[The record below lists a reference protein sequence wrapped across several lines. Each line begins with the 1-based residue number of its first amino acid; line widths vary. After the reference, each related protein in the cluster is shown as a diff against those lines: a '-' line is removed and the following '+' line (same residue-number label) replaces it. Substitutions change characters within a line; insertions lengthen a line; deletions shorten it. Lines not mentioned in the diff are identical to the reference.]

1 MLDFLCE
8 LQANML
14 GLALN
19 VQQDETTPLLELI
32 ELWLIKSRTV
42 FMWK

>member
-1 MLDFLCE
+1 
-8 LQANML
+8 
-14 GLALN
+14 

-42 FMWK
+42 FMWKWCT